1 MRADGRA
8 VLACALAIAVLT
20 AGCTVGGGV
29 DGPAQEGEATT
40 SPGTTERSLNE
51 RLGHRLVLVPVEAD
65 SVDVQVRIVDQSS
78 GSVVVDRNVT
88 LESSRDFTSQME
100 SGVDY
105 RVTVTVGDDSR
116 TYEVSEYEGYTL
128 YLTPGGVKR
137 AEKVVV

>member
-1 MRADGRA
+1 M
-8 VLACALAIAVLT
+8 
-20 AGCTVGGGV
+20 

-51 RLGHRLVLVPVEAD
+51 RLGHRLVLVPVETD

-78 GSVVVDRNVT
+78 GSVVVDRNVS
-88 LESSRDFTSQME
+88 LESSRDFTSRMV

-105 RVTVTVGDDSR
+105 RIRVTAGGEER
-116 TYEVSEYEGYTL
+116 TYLVSEYEGYTL